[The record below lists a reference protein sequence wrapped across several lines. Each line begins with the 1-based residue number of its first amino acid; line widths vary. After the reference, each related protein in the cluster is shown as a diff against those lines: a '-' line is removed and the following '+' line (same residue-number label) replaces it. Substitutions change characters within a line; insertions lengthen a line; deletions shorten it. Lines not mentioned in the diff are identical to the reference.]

1 MNFTGLRKMDRRQF
15 SAGVIFAGLVAA
27 NPAFSTAPADKRRA
41 IRDALKQLE
50 AKSQGRLGVH
60 MIAASGQE
68 YGYRSD
74 ERFMTLSSF
83 KYLASAFVLARVDRG
98 LESLERRIRYSEQD
112 LVTWSP
118 VTKDHAGGDGLTLAE
133 LCHAT
138 VTTSDNTAANL
149 ILNSFGGPQA
159 LTAFLRK
166 IGDRVTR
173 LDRMEPELNLRHK
186 TEPLDTTSPR
196 AMVRTLNRLLIP
208 GVLSDASRKLLVHW
222 LMSNTT
228 GGNRLKAG
236 LPAGWTIGD
245 KTGTFQTDANDV
257 GVLFPPV
264 GAPLYVAAY
273 LAESRASNQIKE
285 QTLAEVGRI
294 AATWLV

>member
-1 MNFTGLRKMDRRQF
+1 MDRRQF
-15 SAGVIFAGLVAA
+15 SAGLVFTGVAA
-27 NPAFSTAPADKRRA
+27 AAGPALGKAASGKSRA
-41 IRDALKQLE
+41 IRTELRQLE
-50 AKSQGRLGVH
+50 ARAQGRLGVH
-60 MIAASGQE
+60 MIAASGQQF
-68 YGYRSD
+68 GYRAD
-74 ERFMTLSSF
+74 ERFMMLSSF

-98 LESLERRIRYSEQD
+98 EESLERRIRYRPED
-112 LVTWSP
+112 LVSWSP
-118 VTKDHAGGDGLTLAE
+118 VTKDHAGGDGLTLAQ
-133 LCHAT
+133 LCHAA

-173 LDRMEPELNLRHK
+173 LDRMEPELNVRHQAG
-186 TEPLDTTSPR
+186 PLDTTSPR
-196 AMVRTLNRLLIP
+196 AMVQTLQTLLMP
-208 GVLSDASRKLLVHW
+208 GVLSDASRKLLQHW
-222 LMSNTT
+222 LVSNTT

-264 GAPLYVAAY
+264 GAPIYVAAY
-273 LAESRASNQIKE
+273 LTESPASSQIRE

-294 AATWLV
+294 AATYLG

>member
-1 MNFTGLRKMDRRQF
+1 MDRRRFSAGIFFTGLAA
-15 SAGVIFAGLVAA
+15 AG
-27 NPAFSTAPADKRRA
+27 PALGKAPSGKSRA

-68 YGYRSD
+68 FGYRSD
-74 ERFMTLSSF
+74 ELFMTLSSF
-83 KYLASAFVLARVDRG
+83 KYLASAFVLARVDSG
-98 LESLERRIRYSEQD
+98 EESLERRIRYNPDD

-173 LDRMEPELNLRHK
+173 LDRMEPELNVRNPA
-186 TEPLDTTSPR
+186 EPMDTTSPR
-196 AMVRTLNRLLIP
+196 AMVHTLKTLLGP
-208 GVLSDASRKLLVHW
+208 GVLSDASRKLLLQW

-228 GGNRLKAG
+228 GDNRLKAG

-257 GVLFPPV
+257 GVLFSPV
-264 GAPLYVAAY
+264 GAPHYVSAY
-273 LAESRASNQIKE
+273 LAESPASSQIKE

-294 AATWLV
+294 AATYLG

>member
-1 MNFTGLRKMDRRQF
+1 MM
-15 SAGVIFAGLVAA
+15 
-27 NPAFSTAPADKRRA
+27 
-41 IRDALKQLE
+41 
-50 AKSQGRLGVH
+50 
-60 MIAASGQE
+60 
-68 YGYRSD
+68 
-74 ERFMTLSSF
+74 LSSF
-83 KYLASAFVLARVDRG
+83 KTLASAFVLARTDSGVERLD
-98 LESLERRIRYSEQD
+98 RRIRYSQKD
-112 LVTWSP
+112 LVDWSP
-118 VTKDHAGGDGLTLAE
+118 VTKNHADGQGLTLAE
-133 LCHAT
+133 LCHAAI
-138 VTTSDNTAANL
+138 TTSDNTAANL

-159 LTAFLRK
+159 LTRFIRQT
-166 IGDRVTR
+166 GDRVTR
-173 LDRMEPELNLRHK
+173 LDRIEPELNLRHK

-196 AMVRTLNRLLIP
+196 AMVRTLKRLLIP